1 MDERNHLF
9 GNKTIREEKIDKH
22 KVYNVSEMY
31 IVTDTNK
38 DFHSVNS
45 KSTTEHDYKVSKA
58 QTTQAISQELLQ
70 SSFPVNGFTHNF
82 PIEDDHYVS
91 QNMYIYIYI
100 SCNSNVQS
108 NTLFA
113 KGGYIK

>member
-38 DFHSVNS
+38 DFFIVSIVNLQQNTIIKFQRHKRLKLFH
-45 KSTTEHDYKVSKA
+45 KSYYNHP
-58 QTTQAISQELLQ
+58 
-70 SSFPVNGFTHNF
+70 FR
-82 PIEDDHYVS
+82 
-91 QNMYIYIYI
+91 
-100 SCNSNVQS
+100 
-108 NTLFA
+108 
-113 KGGYIK
+113 